1 MYFKGTKKNRTHICR
16 FNNLLL
22 IIFIN
27 FASYDFSS
35 SISEDK
41 HEHCSLKNR
50 ENKKLSSVEDNS
62 YIQLRPI
69 VGIKRDN
76 AKDTDCYYE
85 NLDIENDERVKFFF
99 IETSQR
105 DYLRKYFGNEVM
117 YLDA

>member
-1 MYFKGTKKNRTHICR
+1 MYFKGTNKNINPICR
-16 FNNLLL
+16 YIISIF

-27 FASYDFSS
+27 FACYEFSYCTP
-35 SISEDK
+35 ENK

-50 ENKKLSSVEDNS
+50 ENKKYSCPENYS

-69 VGIKRDN
+69 VDSKGDN
-76 AKDTDCYYE
+76 AKDKDCYYE

-105 DYLRKYFGNEVM
+105 DYLRKYF
-117 YLDA
+117 